1 MKNSHSRQNIFQN
14 RDDNSKSRKT
24 DENFE
29 GKKHIMGCIS
39 HTFKKIK
46 RYYILQI
53 FQKPKNLPKYMKIPS
68 KLTFKEI

>member
-14 RDDNSKSRKT
+14 RDDNSKSRKK

-29 GKKHIMGCIS
+29 GKKHILGYIS

-46 RYYILQI
+46 RYFANIPKTEKFTQI
-53 FQKPKNLPKYMKIPS
+53 HQNS
-68 KLTFKEI
+68 FKTNI